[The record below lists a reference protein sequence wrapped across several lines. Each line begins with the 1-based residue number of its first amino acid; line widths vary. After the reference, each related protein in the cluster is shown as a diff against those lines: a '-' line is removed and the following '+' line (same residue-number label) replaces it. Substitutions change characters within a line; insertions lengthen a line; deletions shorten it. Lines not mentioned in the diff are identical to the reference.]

1 MKKRKVTQLCLTL
14 YDPMDCCLP
23 DSSVHGIFQGRILE
37 WVAISFSGDLP
48 NPGIQPRSPA
58 LQADSLTFEE
68 PGKPLLH
75 TPHEKYPAS
84 IQDCLIKTI
93 EYFPSP
99 ISRLAA
105 RVAHPLTSLTY

>member
-1 MKKRKVTQLCLTL
+1 MCVYAQLCLTIRN
-14 YDPMDCCLP
+14 PMAGSLLGF
-23 DSSVHGIFQGRILE
+23 SVHEIFQGRILE

-93 EYFPSP
+93 EYFSSP